1 MSSTGRFSEPG
12 DSGLFVFNNIR
23 EVAGLLYGE
32 LTGNIMLGE
41 TDSEADSR
49 GIPPLHGEYRGC
61 ENSSPRWIRTCKL
74 NGRGSQV
81 DKEALWDRTIPHHE
95 HLILN

>member
-1 MSSTGRFSEPG
+1 MPSMVSFSEPG

-41 TDSEADSR
+41 TNSEADSN
-49 GIPPLHGEYRGC
+49 HFT
-61 ENSSPRWIRTCKL
+61 ENTAKL

-95 HLILN
+95 HLVLN

>member
-1 MSSTGRFSEPG
+1 MPSMGSFSEPG

-41 TDSEADSR
+41 TTSEADSN
-49 GIPPLHGEYRGC
+49 HFT
-61 ENSSPRWIRTCKL
+61 ENTVVARTL
-74 NGRGSQV
+74 
-81 DKEALWDRTIPHHE
+81 E
-95 HLILN
+95 